1 MKELGKNVKRMLMGL
16 LLVFVPFELISQRT
30 SFERQRK
37 AQIALLENGKYNEME
52 TKNRWYSWETRTTQ
66 GYNILMIMEQEMLLL
81 LKQEYER
88 LLPLIK
94 LHEEELF
101 RSRNNRT
108 YLIGYRFQRAPFEY
122 AEKSYHDEFNQS
134 MINHLKHNEQKIINE
149 IKAAKLIEEDE
160 YFLIYFLHLNMYYG
174 DVCMEYFED
183 KMLAS
188 AHALAEKFPSSK
200 YLPFIKKYS
209 RYKKATANWGR
220 DISYIVGGFS
230 TPVNGNYG
238 DHFSTSGNFLGIGY
252 GMNFRNV
259 FAKFEIS
266 FSETK
271 VHTPLFEGY
280 KHLWNKT
287 FGGSATRF
295 YLGYSFHFNDV
306 VTLSPFVGYDNRRT
320 SGKIELLTNTSVQK
334 YLEHNQN
341 SLMLGLN
348 IDLNAI
354 NDFRC
359 SGDRVRRV
367 YHRFQ
372 LGVSSVNVPFGSK
385 HLSSNM
391 FFMQYSFG
399 FNRQRETRFR
409 ALPSYVYD

>member
-1 MKELGKNVKRMLMGL
+1 MKELGKNIKRMLMGL
-16 LLVFVPFELISQRT
+16 LLVFAPFEILSQRS

-37 AQIALLENGKYNEME
+37 AQIALLERGKYNEVKA
-52 TKNRWYSWETRTTQ
+52 KNEWYSWQTRTTQ
-66 GYNILMIMEQEMLLL
+66 GYNILMITEQEMLLL
-81 LKQEYER
+81 LRKDYER
-88 LLPLIK
+88 LLHLIK
-94 LHEEELF
+94 VHEEELF

-108 YLIGYRFQRAPFEY
+108 YLIGYRFQRPPFEY
-122 AEKSYHDEFNQS
+122 AEQSFHDEFNRT
-134 MINHLKHNEQKIINE
+134 MINHLKHNEQKIVDE
-149 IKAAKLIEEDE
+149 IKAADLPEEDE

-188 AHALAEKFPSSK
+188 AHALAEKYPSSK

-220 DISYIVGGFS
+220 DISYIVAGFS
-230 TPVNGNYG
+230 TPVNGNAG
-238 DHFSTSGNFLGIGY
+238 DYFATSANFAGMGY

-271 VHTPLFEGY
+271 VRNNIFDDY
-280 KHLWNKT
+280 KHLNNNA
-287 FGGSATRF
+287 FQGFATRY
-295 YLGYSFHFNDV
+295 YLGYSFHLNDV
-306 VTLSPFVGYDNRRT
+306 VTLSPFIGYDNRRT
-320 SGKIELLTNTSVQK
+320 SGKIELLTDTTVQK
-334 YLEHNQN
+334 SLEHNEN
-341 SLMLGLN
+341 SLMFGLN

-359 SGDRVRRV
+359 LGDRVRRV

-399 FNRQRETRFR
+399 FHRQRETRFR